1 MIYEY
6 STPMIEGPG
15 DDFCRLGALG
25 EAPPPPATLQLC
37 ISSLHIPVLILTNMP
52 PNVNYLAPFLPW
64 L

>member
-25 EAPPPPATLQLC
+25 EARPPPAT
-37 ISSLHIPVLILTNMP
+37 
-52 PNVNYLAPFLPW
+52 
-64 L
+64 